1 MELSLTERQL
11 SYLLKHSVNQR
22 LSMFEQDTA
31 NDSSAA
37 QPTAGTSSQQ
47 SGGQGYPEVGKWES
61 GVERGAGNQIGV
73 TKWADVVGSKLVR
86 GKSNPLKEQMVT
98 ALTPSSLGRNS
109 GITAPTTSVDSGISG
124 QLTVKQKNDNKIVVD
139 FSKDSISNTI
149 SGVRHFFFET
159 YLGMA
164 TEIAF
169 VIATEGVGEIGV
181 QAMNVIIL
189 LNDIYIF
196 NKNYGK
202 DIAHQKIPNGLSVW
216 EQIEFLYN
224 QNDEFSNIL
233 IDTLV
238 VATGGI
244 FSAVKRMSKGAKLAK
259 LKVFFSGGKLEAM
272 INFFKSIASKLSS
285 FISKLAKPIYEK
297 ISQMIPALS
306 RFVEY
311 LQGLLAGKGG
321 KIAQKAVQIPLTIGK
336 TYIGLLA
343 IEAGIGTTRLLGRA
357 FGWTANEISLALNG
371 KSTNEMVQ
379 KADKVITPKDKEQ
392 LQIAQGKEVKQAY
405 VAVIKGGE
413 TIRKATYQVMIDM
426 KYINC
431 SYNEFNLIPD
441 AEHDFIYVVKNVKY
455 YITDDGK
462 KLIKIK

>member
-1 MELSLTERQL
+1 MELALTEKQM
-11 SYLLKHSVNQR
+11 SYLLKHSVNQK
-22 LSMFEQDTA
+22 LSMYEQDATS
-31 NDSSAA
+31 DPSAA

-61 GVERGAGNQIGV
+61 GIERGAGNQIGV

-86 GKSNPLKEQMVT
+86 GKANPLKEQNDLGFDRRYGTYAAAEKSNRENREMV
-98 ALTPSSLGRNS
+98 SSVSKYIYQSDGNFF
-109 GITAPTTSVDSGISG
+109 VDLSKGNIS
-124 QLTVKQKNDNKIVVD
+124 DA
-139 FSKDSISNTI
+139 ISD
-149 SGVRHFFFET
+149 VRHFFFET

-169 VIATEGVGEIGV
+169 VIATDGAGEIGV
-181 QAMNVIIL
+181 QGMNVVIL

-196 NKNYGK
+196 NKNYGT
-202 DIAHQKIPNGLSVW
+202 DSSHQRIPDGLSMW
-216 EQIEFLYN
+216 EKIEFLYN
-224 QNDEFSNIL
+224 QNNEFSNIL

-244 FSAVKRMSKGAKLAK
+244 FSMVKRMSKAAKLAR
-259 LKVFFSGGKLEAM
+259 LKAFFSGGKIDAL

-297 ISQMIPALS
+297 ISQMIPALA

-336 TYIGLLA
+336 TYVSLLA
-343 IEAGIGTTRLLGRA
+343 IEAGIGTLRLLGRG
-357 FGWTANEISLALNG
+357 FGWTANEINLALNG

-379 KADKVITPKDKEQ
+379 KADKFITPADKKQ
-392 LQIAQGKEVKQAY
+392 LQSVQGREVKQAY
-405 VAVIKGGE
+405 AAVIKGGE
-413 TIRKATYQVMIDM
+413 TVRKTTYQVMSDM
-426 KYINC
+426 KLINC
-431 SYNEFNLIPD
+431 NYNEFSLIPD
-441 AEHDFIYVVKNVKY
+441 AKHDFIYVIKNVKY
-455 YITDDGK
+455 YITDDGT

>member
-1 MELSLTERQL
+1 M
-11 SYLLKHSVNQR
+11 Y
-22 LSMFEQDTA
+22 EQDTSGDA
-31 NDSSAA
+31 SAA

-86 GKSNPLKEQMVT
+86 GKSNPLKEQMAT

-109 GITAPTTSVDSGISG
+109 GITAPTTSIGSQTYNPTSVTSKSKF
-124 QLTVKQKNDNKIVVD
+124 VKQKRDGNIIVD
-139 FSKDSISNTI
+139 LANGNISDAI
-149 SGVRHFFFET
+149 LDVRHFFFET

-169 VIATEGVGEIGV
+169 VIATEGFGEIGV

-189 LNDIYIF
+189 LNDVYIF
-196 NKNYGK
+196 NKNYGT
-202 DIAHQKIPNGLSVW
+202 DETHQKVTNELSLW
-216 EQIEFLYN
+216 GKIEFLYN
-224 QNDEFSNIL
+224 QNEEFSNIL

-244 FSAVKRMSKGAKLAK
+244 FSVVKRMSKGAKLAR
-259 LKVFFSGGKLEAM
+259 LKAFFSGGKLESM
-272 INFFKSIASKLSS
+272 INFFKSIASKLAS
-285 FISKLAKPIYEK
+285 FISKLAKPIYQK

-311 LQGLLAGKGG
+311 LQSLLAGSGG
-321 KIAQKAVQIPLTIGK
+321 KLAQKAVTIPLAVGK
-336 TYIGLLA
+336 TYISLLA
-343 IEAGIGTTRLLGRA
+343 VELGIGTLKLLGQG
-357 FGWTANEISLALNG
+357 FKWTASEINLALNG
-371 KSTNEMVQ
+371 KSTPQMVQ
-379 KADKVITPKDKEQ
+379 KVEAVMTPADKQK
-392 LQIAQGKEVKQAY
+392 LQSAQEKEVKEAY

-413 TIRKATYQVMIDM
+413 TTKKVTYDILIE
-426 KYINC
+426 KKLINC

-441 AEHDFIYVVKNVKY
+441 AKRDFIYVVKNVKY
-455 YITDDGK
+455 YITADE
-462 KLIKIK
+462 KLIRIK

>member
-1 MELSLTERQL
+1 M

-22 LSMFEQDTA
+22 LSMYEQDATS
-31 NDSSAA
+31 DPSAA

-86 GKSNPLKEQMVT
+86 GKGNPLKEQND
-98 ALTPSSLGRNS
+98 LGFDRRYGTYAAAEKSNRENREM
-109 GITAPTTSVDSGISG
+109 I
-124 QLTVKQKNDNKIVVD
+124 N
-139 FSKDSISNTI
+139 SISKYIYQGGGKFFVDLSKGNYSDAI
-149 SGVRHFFFET
+149 LDVRHFFFET

-169 VIATEGVGEIGV
+169 VIATDGVGEIGV
-181 QAMNVIIL
+181 TGMNILIL

-196 NKNYGK
+196 NKNYGT
-202 DIAHQKIPNGLSVW
+202 DSTHQRIPDGLSLW
-216 EQIEFLYN
+216 GQIEFLYN

-238 VATGGI
+238 VATGAI
-244 FSAVKRMSKGAKLAK
+244 FSMVRRMSKTAKLLK
-259 LKVFFSGGKLEAM
+259 LKEFFSGGKIEAM
-272 INFFKSIASKLSS
+272 INFFKSLATKISS

-343 IEAGIGTTRLLGRA
+343 IEAGIGTTKLLGRA

-379 KADKVITPKDKEQ
+379 KADKVITPADKQQ
-392 LQIAQGKEVKQAY
+392 LQSAQGKEVRQAY

-413 TIRKATYQVMIDM
+413 TIRKSTYQVMTDM
-426 KYINC
+426 KLINC
-431 SYNEFNLIPD
+431 SYNEFSLIPD
-441 AEHDFIYVVKNVKY
+441 TKHDFIYVIKNVKY
-455 YITDDGK
+455 YITDDGT